1 MQPSGRLSGKL
12 SYPFKF
18 EIPRD
23 TTVYESDWALVYTL
37 PPKFHEK
44 GVIYIDY
51 KVVVTVR
58 RGKFSVDNM

>member
-12 SYPFKF
+12 SYPFRF
-18 EIPRD
+18 ELPKDIIVD
-23 TTVYESDWALVYTL
+23 ESNWAMAYTL

-44 GVIYIDY
+44 GIIYIDY

-58 RGKFSVDNM
+58 RGKFSVDNS